1 MQKSY
6 NNIGDFMLEDNI
18 NELKLRLTGLK
29 SKTPI
34 LLLGNAAKIFI
45 NLYKKNITNINSQ
58 EDLASCSTN
67 IINLL
72 CDLDSSVLISYIK
85 SHSNLVV
92 LSINELNDD
101 VLLSF
106 NYVIK
111 IPYEDT
117 KCLLLTPSQG
127 IDKLKTYDEDI
138 NYTTFYANECPS
150 LYFLRKKST
159 NSKINQLLGDGIY
172 EN

>member
-1 MQKSY
+1 M
-6 NNIGDFMLEDNI
+6 
-18 NELKLRLTGLK
+18 
-29 SKTPI
+29 
-34 LLLGNAAKIFI
+34 
-45 NLYKKNITNINSQ
+45 
-58 EDLASCSTN
+58 
-67 IINLL
+67 
-72 CDLDSSVLISYIK
+72 
-85 SHSNLVV
+85 
-92 LSINELNDD
+92 NDD

-117 KCLLLTPSQG
+117 KCLLLTSSQG
-127 IDKLKTYDEDI
+127 IDKLKTYDEDV

-159 NSKINQLLGDGIY
+159 NSKINQLLGDKLY